1 VRVANVR
8 DVNDWMLDRELVR
21 PGAPVLVLYH
31 GLDRDGT
38 RPARAAFRTAA
49 RRHVGSARFLQL
61 NVNEN
66 PSVMERRRVRA
77 LPIVVGY
84 AEGRETARRR
94 LPLDADAVLDL
105 LSAKPEEA

>member
-1 VRVANVR
+1 MAIVR
-8 DVNDWMLDRELVR
+8 DVNDWMLDRELRR

-38 RPARAAFRTAA
+38 RPARAAFRRAA
-49 RRHVGSARFLQL
+49 RQHVGSARFLQV

-66 PSVMERRRVRA
+66 PSLMERRRVRSVPA
-77 LPIVVGY
+77 VIAYVD
-84 AEGRETARRR
+84 GRETARRR
-94 LPLDADAVLDL
+94 VPLNPHAVLDL